1 MARKST
7 DARRLVYEGLARGVA
22 KLWMGGGP
30 VQVNGKLWPPQEL
43 VDVLRSIVAAIVA
56 QDDAYRAYQG
66 KVAARRKLEK
76 KWAMLVRT
84 LKGKALNDHLNDPVA
99 LGVFAVAPPKKSG
112 PKTAA
117 SKAAA
122 AEKGKATRARK
133 AEALEPWKRR

>member
-7 DARRLVYEGLARGVA
+7 SERRLTYEALARGVEQ
-22 KLWMGGGP
+22 LWMGGGP
-30 VQVNGKLWPPQEL
+30 VQVNGKPWPPQEL
-43 VDVLRSIVAAIVA
+43 VDLLRSIVASIVA
-56 QDDAYRAYQG
+56 QDDAYRAYQA

-76 KWAMLVRT
+76 KWATLVRA
-84 LKGKALNDHLNDPVA
+84 LKLKALNDHLNDAVA
-99 LGVFAVAPPKKSG
+99 LGVFEVAPPKKSG

-133 AEALEPWKRR
+133 AEALKPWKRR